1 MNSNYLI
8 IIAVTMALSI
18 AGFILLKKSVEQ
30 ISRGIIVYSVAMTLI
45 IMVIAVTLQRVYGSN
60 GLIFNIKRICL
71 LTILAPVALI
81 DYREYK
87 IPNRFIIAGLVY
99 RMLIIPFELLY
110 DSENILQTFL
120 SEIIACVA
128 LLLAAVLCR
137 LCVKNSIGAGD
148 IKLFAVMGLMLSLKG
163 IWSAIFMSLIVSFFM
178 SVYLLISKKKT
189 RKDKIPFGP
198 ALAIGTFLTVFLTG
212 M

>member
-120 SEIIACVA
+120 SEIIACAA